1 MMVWH
6 CHARPPPK
14 QVAEAPKIKKRPI
27 NAAVTKLK
35 MGTYSHILIRSI
47 MPFAAR
53 FMLFPYT
60 NNANPIH

>member
-6 CHARPPPK
+6 RHARPSQK
-14 QVAEAPKIKKRPI
+14 TATAVSEIKKRPVK
-27 NAAVTKLK
+27 AAATKLK